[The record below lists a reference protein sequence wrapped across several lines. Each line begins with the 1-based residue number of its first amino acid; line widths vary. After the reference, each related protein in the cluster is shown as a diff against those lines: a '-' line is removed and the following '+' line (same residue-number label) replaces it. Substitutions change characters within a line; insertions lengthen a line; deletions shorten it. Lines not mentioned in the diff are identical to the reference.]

1 MKKILI
7 ALLASLAFSLNALAA
22 VNINTATQQ
31 ELESLEGIGP
41 VKAQAIVDYRKKNGN
56 FKSVDDLEKV
66 EGVGAITLQNLR
78 KDVAVSGRTTVV
90 APVAKDTSLTKAA
103 ESKTGDVKAK
113 KAKADTKAKSDL
125 IKDGKPA
132 KETSLVK
139 AAESSTADTKTT
151 KAKKE
156 PKAKES
162 KADVA
167 KDAKVAKDTSLVKAA
182 EAKTKEEKPAKAK
195 KSAKAQKEDAAK
207 TE

>member
-7 ALLASLAFSLNALAA
+7 ALLASLAFSFNVLAA

-31 ELESLEGIGP
+31 ELETLNGIGP
-41 VKAQAIVDYRKKNGN
+41 VKAQAIIDYRKKNGN

-66 EGVGAITLQNLR
+66 DGVGAITLQGVR
-78 KDVAVSGRTTVV
+78 KDVAVSGKTTVV
-90 APVAKDTSLTKAA
+90 APAAKDTSLTKAA

-113 KAKADTKAKSDL
+113 AKTDSKAKSDL

-139 AAESSTADTKTT
+139 AAEAKTKEDKPAKTKKST

-156 PKAKES
+156 N
-162 KADVA
+162 
-167 KDAKVAKDTSLVKAA
+167 
-182 EAKTKEEKPAKAK
+182 
-195 KSAKAQKEDAAK
+195 AAK